1 MSVRH
6 FEACRASE
14 NSGMSRYRT
23 RSFRSIPVL
32 LVVVR
37 IEVEL
42 QLDRLTV
49 RVLHPDGEAALFVR
63 QRGVIEP
70 ERLFLQR
77 VAVIGQ
83 QRCAVVQF
91 ERPFPVEEEPADRV
105 PGVLPASFPF
115 QLAPYLR
122 RLVHFQ
128 LLRDGHR
135 LHRERVFRL
144 NVQPVITGCDQH
156 EGGHDVAAREHLI
169 DYLFHILCNQ
179 SVVIE
184 S

>member
-14 NSGMSRYRT
+14 NSGMSRYKT

-37 IEVEL
+37 IEVVF

-49 RVLHPDGEAALFVR
+49 RVLHPDGEAALLVR
-63 QRGVIEP
+63 QRGVIES

-83 QRCAVVQF
+83 QRRAVFQF
-91 ERPFPVEEEPADRV
+91 ERAFPVEEKPADRV